1 MSFSYQEEGK
11 VKRQKKKHVV
21 RDSSSR
27 QEVRFLRNREH
38 RAKLNVLPWGHDEG
52 IRTVER

>member
-1 MSFSYQEEGK
+1 MSSSYQEEGK
-11 VKRQKKKHVV
+11 VKRQKKKRVV

-38 RAKLNVLPWGHDEG
+38 RAKLNVWGHDEG
-52 IRTVER
+52 IRIVER

>member
-1 MSFSYQEEGK
+1 MSSSYQEEGK

-27 QEVRFLRNREH
+27 QEVRFLRNHEH
-38 RAKLNVLPWGHDEG
+38 RAKLNVLPWDPDEG
-52 IRTVER
+52 IRIVER

>member
-52 IRTVER
+52 IRSVER